1 MPFVLL
7 GGLTWGWFAA
17 PAIGQGSG
25 LLWSA
30 LGAAGFGLFFYLE
43 QRLVPAVAS
52 MADRIGLG
60 GFAVLAWEVGMVGGL
75 IFLLTS
81 VLGAPVVPAVA
92 IAVGIGATYSLGME
106 YLVCGSGADH
116 MVNLL
121 GLGRGWSGTRGSD
134 YSHPEALAK
143 RGDVEGAAE
152 IYKEAIWMNRR
163 DPLPYL
169 RLARIR
175 TRMGVHGEAVDLLRT
190 ALQVARLST
199 QEEAMVVRQIHEI
212 CSTQLGDPG
221 RAAPDLA
228 RYLERQPEGEH
239 RDWARRELSYIKER
253 IRENG

>member
-17 PAIGQGSG
+17 PAIGQESG

-60 GFAVLAWEVGMVGGL
+60 GFAVLAWEVGVVGGL
-75 IFLLTS
+75 IFLLTG

-239 RDWARRELSYIKER
+239 GEWARRELSYIKER